1 MDARQKQRNAEIVL
15 NSITTVKPT
24 HPQQQFVTMPPFING
39 HQLQQSFVTTE
50 NPQYE
55 TIGNI
60 LIPNTDKTV
69 PMVDCPAYVSLPSH
83 LPNRL

>member
-1 MDARQKQRNAEIVL
+1 MDAREKQRNAEVIL

-39 HQLQQSFVTTE
+39 QQLQQSFVTTE

-55 TIGNI
+55 TIETNK
-60 LIPNTDKTV
+60 DTV
-69 PMVDCPAYVSLPSH
+69 EMVVCPAYASLQT
-83 LPNRL
+83 N